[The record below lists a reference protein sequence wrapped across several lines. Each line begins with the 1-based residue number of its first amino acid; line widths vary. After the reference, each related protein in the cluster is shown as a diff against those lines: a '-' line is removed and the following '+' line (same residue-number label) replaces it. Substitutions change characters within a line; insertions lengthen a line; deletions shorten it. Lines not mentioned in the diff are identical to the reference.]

1 MHFVKDI
8 LIMLSLWQEFLHK
21 NICLKDSGRCHVED
35 VSWLLDREH
44 IARSLDWSCLRTR
57 RCGGK
62 KSYMEAVFTG
72 WWRGTWRTLR
82 AIASLIC

>member
-8 LIMLSLWQEFLHK
+8 LIMLSLLQEFLHK

-44 IARSLDWSCLRTR
+44 TARSLDWSCLRTR
-57 RCGGK
+57 HCGGK
-62 KSYMEAVFTG
+62 KKLHGGGFDWVMERAM
-72 WWRGTWRTLR
+72 GTP
-82 AIASLIC
+82 